1 MQEWLKRWDL
11 QSELM
16 ELVIDAN
23 ILIAAFIKKS
33 TTRELLLYRTPKP
46 IKLYTPPF
54 ILEELSQHTPLLSS
68 KTGIS
73 EKEIMG
79 LVLELLYTS
88 NIEIINDK
96 ELTEVKRVA
105 EKIAPDKND
114 SAYFAVALYKN
125 CEIWSNDRPL
135 KKQNRIIVIT
145 TKELL
150 AILGNI

>member
-1 MQEWLKRWDL
+1 
-11 QSELM
+11 M

-46 IKLYTPPF
+46 IKLYAPPF
-54 ILEELSQHTPLLSS
+54 ILEELLRYTPLLST
-68 KTGIS
+68 KTHIP
-73 EKEIMG
+73 EKDIMG
-79 LVLELLYTS
+79 LVLELLYAA
-88 NIEIINDK
+88 NIELINDK
-96 ELTEVKRVA
+96 ELTQVKTVA

-125 CEIWSNDRPL
+125 CEIWSNDKPL
-135 KKQNRIIVIT
+135 KKQNRVIVIT

-150 AILGNI
+150 DILGDIKV